1 VPIQQLIGIATMAL
15 LPVLAVIGYLDE
27 RWATHRTTV
36 GAVEATVEY
45 PTQFRA
51 KLKRP
56 MTVEI
61 ANGSGATL
69 DAVDVAFDVDYLER
83 FAGVTLTP
91 APRDAYTVSFT
102 SVAPG
107 ERRRIE
113 LDFEG
118 DRVGRHDGRIVIR
131 VANRAATVAIQTTVL
146 P

>member
-1 VPIQQLIGIATMAL
+1 MLQLFGIATMAL
-15 LPVLAVIGYLDE
+15 VPVLAVIGYLDE

-51 KLKRP
+51 KLRRP
-56 MTVEI
+56 MSVEI
-61 ANGSGATL
+61 ANGSGA
-69 DAVDVAFDVDYLER
+69 AVAGVEVAFDVDYLQQ
-83 FAGVTLTP
+83 FAGVTMTP

-102 SVAPG
+102 SVEPG
-107 ERRRIE
+107 ERRRIV
-113 LDFEG
+113 LHFEG

-131 VANRAATVAIQTTVL
+131 VANRAATVPVQTTVL

>member
-1 VPIQQLIGIATMAL
+1 VPVLQLAGIATMAL
-15 LPVLAVIGYLDE
+15 VPVLAAIGYLDE

-51 KLKRP
+51 KLRRP

-61 ANGSGATL
+61 ANGSGATI
-69 DAVDVAFDVDYLER
+69 DGVDVAFDVDYLR
-83 FAGVTLTP
+83 QFAGVTVMPT
-91 APRDAYTVSFT
+91 PRDAYTVSFA

-118 DRVGRHDGRIVIR
+118 DRVGRHHGRIVIR
-131 VANRAATVAIQTTVL
+131 VANRAATVPVQTTVL